1 MCAILSLRIDDLRV
15 LMSFDQL
22 NEQSELSILNTY
34 DQAGNMI
41 ADADAEIARV
51 RRILSSIEELE
62 NEFEKIIRIRD
73 IVKSFRSRIDSLD
86 QRLDQASRRRR

>member
-1 MCAILSLRIDDLRV
+1 MCVAPSFCINDLPM
-15 LMSFDQL
+15 LICSEQL
-22 NEQSELSILNTY
+22 NEQSELSIQNTY

-86 QRLDQASRRRR
+86 QRLDQTSRRRR

>member
-1 MCAILSLRIDDLRV
+1 MCVAPYLCTNDLPM
-15 LMSFDQL
+15 LIYSEQL
-22 NEQSELSILNTY
+22 NEQSELSIQNTY